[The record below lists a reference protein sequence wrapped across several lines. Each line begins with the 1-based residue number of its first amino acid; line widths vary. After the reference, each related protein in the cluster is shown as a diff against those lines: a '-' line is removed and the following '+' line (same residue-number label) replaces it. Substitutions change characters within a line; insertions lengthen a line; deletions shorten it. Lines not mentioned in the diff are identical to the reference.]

1 MILGISK
8 SYPFPRNKPFTI
20 PSSWLLPGLVHMID
34 FTSVIWFFY
43 VTKVREL
50 NKYNQGL
57 KSIDS
62 EEIKKENYHEW
73 TWPNQLNS

>member
-1 MILGISK
+1 
-8 SYPFPRNKPFTI
+8 
-20 PSSWLLPGLVHMID
+20 LPGLVHMID